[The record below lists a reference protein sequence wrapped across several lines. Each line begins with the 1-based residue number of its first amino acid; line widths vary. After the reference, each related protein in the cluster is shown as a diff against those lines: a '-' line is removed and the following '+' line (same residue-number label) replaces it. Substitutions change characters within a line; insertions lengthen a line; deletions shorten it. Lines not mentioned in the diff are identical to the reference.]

1 MEKNIIK
8 LFNQFF
14 TSPDYSALREELT
27 QEINFQK
34 IKLGG
39 LILKVLRQQLG
50 LSQKSFGEKLN
61 KKQNTI
67 LKYEIGALKINLK
80 TWQDIITTFNI
91 DYDVFFSAIEKAKS
105 ETFPVGSFA
114 IEKIGNIILSQLPKE
129 YSGSQECSD
138 IIFPLLLDLADEKID
153 EHAKELLNKIYPFV
167 KTDVQEAQVENK
179 PNTIL
184 EEIRNKIELITD
196 EERKKIEKVKL
207 KKIEKDIENYTI
219 FLLKQNNF
227 L

>member
-8 LFNQFF
+8 LFNQFL

-39 LILKVLRQQLG
+39 LILKDLRQQLG

-80 TWQDIITTFNI
+80 TWQDITTTFNI
-91 DYDVFFSAIEKAKS
+91 NYEVFNKS
-105 ETFPVGSFA
+105 LNKGKTELLLCGGSV
-114 IEKIGNIILSQLPKE
+114 IEKIADTILSQLPKE
-129 YSGSQECSD
+129 QASNPESSD
-138 IIFPLLLDLADEKID
+138 ILYPLLLDLADEKII
-153 EHAKELLNKIYPFV
+153 EYVKELLNKIYPFV
-167 KTDVQEAQVENK
+167 KTDVQDVQVENK

-184 EEIRNKIELITD
+184 EEVRNKIELITD
-196 EERKKIEKVKL
+196 EERKKIEKL
-207 KKIEKDIENYTI
+207 N
-219 FLLKQNNF
+219 
-227 L
+227 